1 MEGVKFVGV
10 KVLVGQKSWND
21 KILGFRILGV
31 KTLGVKSLRVKI
43 LGVKIF
49 GSHFVGS
56 SLALILEGHFWQ
68 HFGGPLWWVIFV
80 SFGFFLGGHFV
91 GSFCGFFWVH
101 LRELIFSVILGVILV
116 SFGSLWYIFVLYNIF
131 FVEF

>member
-56 SLALILEGHFWQ
+56 SLALILEGHFVATFW
-68 HFGGPLWWVIFV
+68 GSFV
-80 SFGFFLGGHFV
+80 VGHFCEFWV
-91 GSFCGFFWVH
+91 FFGGSFCGVFLWV
-101 LRELIFSVILGVILV
+101 LLG
-116 SFGSLWYIFVLYNIF
+116 SFAGAHF
-131 FVEF
+131 